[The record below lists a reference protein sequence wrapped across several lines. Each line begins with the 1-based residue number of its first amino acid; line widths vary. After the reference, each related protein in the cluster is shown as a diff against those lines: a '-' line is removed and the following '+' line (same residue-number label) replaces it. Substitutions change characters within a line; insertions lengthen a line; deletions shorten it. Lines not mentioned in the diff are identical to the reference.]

1 MHPVFL
7 TGEVSYESALNG
19 NPLNFPKLSY
29 FKDKRK
35 QIPYFTFSWKLNDF
49 IDLDKTSESL
59 G

>member
-19 NPLNFPKLSY
+19 NPLNVPKLSY

-35 QIPYFTFSWKLNDF
+35 QIPYFTFS
-49 IDLDKTSESL
+49 
-59 G
+59 